1 MEIGSREDAA
11 FGIFATLRAGEVPG
25 ARPATAAGPG
35 RRGRL
40 SLTSG
45 AELKPKG
52 FQVVPPGDRLVVE
65 MPGGGGMG
73 PAQERDPQAVRRD
86 VRLGY
91 VSRDG
96 ARTQYAADIE

>member
-11 FGIFATLRAGEVPG
+11 FGIFARFERVKYPARGRHGGGAGRA
-25 ARPATAAGPG
+25 
-35 RRGRL
+35 GRL
-40 SLTSG
+40 SLKSG

-52 FQVVPPGDRLVVE
+52 LAVVPPGDRLVVE

-73 PAQERDPQAVRRD
+73 PARERDPEAVRRD

-91 VSRDG
+91 VSRE
-96 ARTQYAADIE
+96 AAKTAYGVDA